1 MELRTY
7 LQILVKRWWI
17 VVPVFVITVAFTA
30 LFTLSQAP
38 VYSATATF
46 VVSPSP
52 SSLDARGVLS
62 GLDALGGK
70 SLVANTYAE
79 VATSR
84 AVREEA
90 ARALGL
96 DPLQSGP
103 LVAGSKLRAGTNV
116 IEITVEGT
124 DPVLAAAFANEVGN
138 STVSYVAKLYEVYDL
153 KPLDAAT
160 LPVDP
165 VRPNVKLNLV
175 LGAILGLALGAGL
188 AFAFEYLHIPAET
201 KRKVGTLDDESGAR
215 NEYYFD
221 HRLTEEMSRARRRQY
236 PLSVALMNVDLG
248 RVIQQSVPSEFVG
261 GALQMVTAFC
271 KQSLREEDVLARL
284 QGTTFGMLLPDMS
297 EKEARALLEKLQTK
311 MTGID
316 FEIEQCGVK
325 LNLHGACGLVSYDG
339 NGTGRD
345 DLLARAYHALKRAE
359 AGGAGK
365 VVSLPEALA
374 G

>member
-90 ARALGL
+90 AGALGL

-201 KRKVGTLDDESGAR
+201 KRKAGILDEESGAC
-215 NEYYFD
+215 NEDYFD
-221 HRLTEEMSRARRRQY
+221 HRLTEEMEQARRGQY
-236 PLSVALMNVDLG
+236 PLSVALLNVDPS
-248 RVIQQSVPSEFVG
+248 RVIQQSVPAEFAG
-261 GALQMVTAFC
+261 HALRMVTAFC
-271 KQSLREEDVLARL
+271 QQHLQEEDVLARL
-284 QGTTFGMLLPDMS
+284 HGTTFGVLLPDMS
-297 EKEARALLEKLQTK
+297 ENEARALLEELQTQ
-311 MTGID
+311 MNRTN
-316 FEIEQCGVK
+316 FEIKRCGVN
-325 LNLHGACGLVSYDG
+325 LHLHGACGLACYDG
-339 NGTGRD
+339 NGTGRHV
-345 DLLARAYHALKRAE
+345 LLARAHDALRRAE
-359 AGGAGK
+359 ADGAGK
-365 VVSLPEALA
+365 VVLPAKN
-374 G
+374 GD